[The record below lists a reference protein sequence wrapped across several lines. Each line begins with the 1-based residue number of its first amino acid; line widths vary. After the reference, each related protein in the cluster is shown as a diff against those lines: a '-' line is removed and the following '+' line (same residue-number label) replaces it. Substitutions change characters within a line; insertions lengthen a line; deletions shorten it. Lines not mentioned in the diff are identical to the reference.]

1 MKNRLLEGIDKSIR
15 DQVAVRR
22 YSLADLISESYKLLY
37 KTESGSN
44 LRKIAESVI
53 DDVKNNP
60 REIDELSREVGIVK
74 ELISLTESGKIT
86 DQDLCKAP
94 HRRLNESA
102 ESQDLVFNYLY
113 DPINNSGEPDEWI
126 GEMRYAIENP
136 KDSASDNLITT
147 WIGDMEIDTGYKAT
161 KEEVIAAMKKI
172 VDMYESQDAEG
183 ERLDDIREDDQV
195 ELTDEEKKEVADHL
209 ADIAKDA
216 VEDPEPAKDSEVKD
230 APTKEDDGS
239 SKKSASMNEAS
250 GDYRVLQMAMDVA
263 MPANMT
269 ADDLGVASSYGN
281 HKFFNAI
288 SKVLREFGCE
298 MAGDFID
305 ADTDLTDI
313 YKDND
318 YEFDLGECITEGSSP
333 QDAAS
338 HFQEIAETLVA
349 RWSDYLDRVQ
359 IIEEMSKAINEAWAE
374 ANLDESAEIDKEVG
388 DKVDAPTEEGD
399 LIEKENQDTVEPK
412 KGRAPEVDETM
423 TESYKGLSEFSKKSS
438 GKAFYKTFKKLNDK
452 LHEGVALTR
461 QETIDLYKA
470 ANSAMTQMSIELE
483 HNPEFLETFKEST
496 SILSSDVARLLESLS
511 RGKAPSKKNMKSL
524 AKFSESLLR
533 EEDHPEYL
541 ADFKVV
547 DSKKVGKYEIQVCT
561 FPDEEG
567 FGVQV
572 VEEDGS
578 PLETEEIQDLTYD
591 KFFNTK
597 EEADAVVSK
606 LINLLDESK
615 KVNEADEDAVED
627 TTTDATGAIASSG
640 DLAGYDEGDVKSEE
654 AEAFDQE
661 YAEERVELHKELEAE
676 HADAEDPEVQEKI
689 AADKDEVLNLDGITD
704 EQVAELTGE
713 EAPVEDEP
721 EEEPTED
728 EESEDDNLEDDDDIT
743 DDELEELKSH
753 LQEMRSRRSK

>member
-60 REIDELSREVGIVK
+60 REIDELSREVGIIK
-74 ELISLTESGKIT
+74 ELIALTESGKIT
-86 DQDLCKAP
+86 DKDLCKAP
-94 HRRLNESA
+94 RRRLHESA
-102 ESQDLVFNYLY
+102 DSQDLVFNYLY

-161 KEEVIAAMKKI
+161 KEEVITAMKKI
-172 VDMYESQDAEG
+172 VDMYESQGAEG

-216 VEDPEPAKDSEVKD
+216 VEDPEPTKNSEVKD

-263 MPANMT
+263 IPANMT
-269 ADDLGVASSYGN
+269 AEDLGVASDHGN
-281 HKFFNAI
+281 RKLFNAI
-288 SKVLREFGCE
+288 SKALRECGCE
-298 MAGDFID
+298 MAGDFISEVD
-305 ADTDLTDI
+305 DMTDL

-338 HFQEIAETLVA
+338 YFQKIAETLVA
-349 RWSDYLDRVQ
+349 RWADYLDRVQ
-359 IIEEMSKAINEAWAE
+359 IIEEMSKAIDIAWE
-374 ANLDESAEIDKEVG
+374 ELLDESAEIDKEVG

-399 LIEKENQDTVEPK
+399 LVEKETQDTVEPK
-412 KGRAPEVDETM
+412 EKRAPEVDETM

-452 LHEGVALTR
+452 LHEGVALSR

-483 HNPEFLETFKEST
+483 HNPEFLETFREST

-511 RGKAPSKKNMKSL
+511 KGKAPSKKNMKSL
-524 AKFSESLLR
+524 AKFSESLLC

-561 FPDEEG
+561 FPDEKG

-606 LINLLDESK
+606 LTKLLDESK
-615 KVNEADEDAVED
+615 KVNESDEDAVGD
-627 TTTDATGAIASSG
+627 TTTDATGAIVSSG
-640 DLAGYDEGDVKSEE
+640 DLTGDDEGDVKSEE
-654 AEAFDQE
+654 AEVFDQE

-676 HADAEDPEVQEKI
+676 HADDEDPEVQEKI

-728 EESEDDNLEDDDDIT
+728 EEYSEDDDDIT

>member
-74 ELISLTESGKIT
+74 ELIALTESGKIT

-94 HRRLNESA
+94 RRRLHESA

-136 KDSASDNLITT
+136 KASASDNLITT

-161 KEEVIAAMKKI
+161 KEEVITAMKKI

-183 ERLDDIREDDQV
+183 ERLDDICEDDQV

-216 VEDPEPAKDSEVKD
+216 VEDPEPTKNSEVKD
-230 APTKEDDGS
+230 APTKDEDGS
-239 SKKSASMNEAS
+239 SKNSASMNEAS
-250 GDYRVLQMAMDVA
+250 GDYKVLQMAMDVA
-263 MPANMT
+263 IPANMT
-269 ADDLGVASSYGN
+269 VDDLGVASSYGN
-281 HKFFNAI
+281 HKLFNAI

-298 MAGDFID
+298 MAGDFIS
-305 ADTDLTDI
+305 ADDDMTDI

-318 YEFDLGECITEGSSP
+318 YEFDLGECITEGSSAE
-333 QDAAS
+333 DAAS
-338 HFQEIAETLVA
+338 HFLEIAETLVA

-359 IIEEMSKAINEAWAE
+359 IIEEMSKAIDEAWEE

-399 LIEKENQDTVEPK
+399 LVEKENQDTVEPK
-412 KGRAPEVDETM
+412 EERAPEVDETM

-511 RGKAPSKKNMKSL
+511 KGKAPSKKNMKSL
-524 AKFSESLLR
+524 AKFSESLLC

-547 DSKKVGKYEIQVCT
+547 DSKKVGQYEIQVCT

-567 FGVQV
+567 YGVQV

-597 EEADAVVSK
+597 EEADAVVSELTK
-606 LINLLDESK
+606 LLDKSK
-615 KVNEADEDAVED
+615 KVNEADESDEDSVED

-728 EESEDDNLEDDDDIT
+728 EEYSDDDIT

>member
-53 DDVKNNP
+53 NDVKNNP

-74 ELISLTESGKIT
+74 ELIALTESGKIT

-94 HRRLNESA
+94 RRRLNESA

-161 KEEVIAAMKKI
+161 KEEVITAMKKI
-172 VDMYESQDAEG
+172 VDMYESQGAEG

-216 VEDPEPAKDSEVKD
+216 VEDPEPTKNSEVKD

-263 MPANMT
+263 IPANMT
-269 ADDLGVASSYGN
+269 EEDLGVASDHGN
-281 HKFFNAI
+281 RRLFKAI
-288 SKVLREFGCE
+288 SEALRECGCE
-298 MAGDFID
+298 MAGDFISVVD
-305 ADTDLTDI
+305 DMTDL

-318 YEFDLGECITEGSSP
+318 YEFDLEECITEGSSP

-338 HFQEIAETLVA
+338 HFQKIAETLVA
-349 RWSDYLDRVQ
+349 RWADYMDRVQ
-359 IIEEMSKAINEAWAE
+359 IIEEMSKAIDVAWEE

-399 LIEKENQDTVEPK
+399 LVEKENQDAVEPK
-412 KGRAPEVDETM
+412 DERAPEVDETM

-438 GKAFYKTFKKLNDK
+438 SKAFYKTFKKLNGK

-483 HNPEFLETFKEST
+483 HNPEFLETFREST

-511 RGKAPSKKNMKSL
+511 KGKAPSKKNMKSL
-524 AKFSESLLR
+524 AKFSESLLC

-606 LINLLDESK
+606 LTNLLDTSK
-615 KVNEADEDAVED
+615 KVNESEEDSVGD
-627 TTTDATGAIASSG
+627 TTTDAKGAIASSG

-676 HADAEDPEVQEKI
+676 HADDEDPEVLEKI

-728 EESEDDNLEDDDDIT
+728 EEYSEDDDIT

>member
-74 ELISLTESGKIT
+74 ELIALTESGKIT

-94 HRRLNESA
+94 KRRLHESA
-102 ESQDLVFNYLY
+102 
-113 DPINNSGEPDEWI
+113 
-126 GEMRYAIENP
+126 
-136 KDSASDNLITT
+136 
-147 WIGDMEIDTGYKAT
+147 
-161 KEEVIAAMKKI
+161 
-172 VDMYESQDAEG
+172 ESQDAEG

-216 VEDPEPAKDSEVKD
+216 VEDPEPTKDSEVKD
-230 APTKEDDGS
+230 APTKDEDGS
-239 SKKSASMNEAS
+239 SKNSASMNEAS

-263 MPANMT
+263 IPANMT
-269 ADDLGVASSYGN
+269 EEDLGVASDHGN
-281 HKFFNAI
+281 HKLFKAI
-288 SKVLREFGCE
+288 SEALRECGCE
-298 MAGDFID
+298 MAGDFISVVD
-305 ADTDLTDI
+305 DMTDL

-338 HFQEIAETLVA
+338 HFQKIAETLVA
-349 RWSDYLDRVQ
+349 RWSDYMDRVQ
-359 IIEEMSKAINEAWAE
+359 IIEEMSKAIDVAWEE

-399 LIEKENQDTVEPK
+399 LVEKENQDTVKPK
-412 KGRAPEVDETM
+412 DERAPEVDETM
-423 TESYKGLSEFSKKSS
+423 TESYKGLSEFSKKSL

-452 LHEGVALTR
+452 LHEGVALSR

-511 RGKAPSKKNMKSL
+511 KGKAPSKKNMKSL
-524 AKFSESLLR
+524 AKFSESLLC

-606 LINLLDESK
+606 LTNLLEESQ
-615 KVNEADEDAVED
+615 KVNEAED
-627 TTTDATGAIASSG
+627 TDAETSEE
-640 DLAGYDEGDVKSEE
+640 DFVGDVKSEE

-676 HADAEDPEVQEKI
+676 HADDEDPEVQEKI

-721 EEEPTED
+721 EEPAED
-728 EESEDDNLEDDDDIT
+728 EEYPEDDDIT